1 LVQAYATT
9 ANLGRRGAAH
19 GDDRR
24 VELFVIS
31 AVPVDFS
38 DPALAADIAD
48 GLVGVE
54 KVLAEAAVTEEA
66 LLTEASRHL
75 IDAGGK
81 RFRATLVLLA
91 AHFGDSRDE
100 RIVPAAAAIELTHLA
115 TLFHDDVMD
124 EASIRRGLQ
133 SANSRW
139 SNTIAILTGDF
150 LFARASSILA
160 ELGAEAIRI
169 QAETFTRLVSGQ
181 VAETLGPRP
190 GQDPLVHYLRVV
202 EDKTASLIATAGRF
216 GAMFA
221 GAPADV
227 VARITA
233 ASHAL
238 GVAFQLSDDIL
249 DVASESAQSGKAPGT
264 DLREGVRSLPVL
276 HALAPAA
283 PGSPAAGPGVGA
295 GPGSSPAGP
304 AVGGRAE
311 AGDAR
316 LRELL
321 SRDGLTDDA
330 EHAEAL
336 ALLRAHPAMDAA
348 RADLRRWSDAART
361 EIAGLPDVPARRAF
375 EIMCDFVMERTS

>member
-1 LVQAYATT
+1 VEFADSSLT
-9 ANLGRRGAAH
+9 AN
-19 GDDRR
+19 
-24 VELFVIS
+24 
-31 AVPVDFS
+31 
-38 DPALAADIAD
+38 IAD
-48 GLVGVE
+48 GLAGVE
-54 KVLAEAAVTEEA
+54 KALAEAAQTEEA

-75 IDAGGK
+75 IEAGGK

-91 AHFGDSRDE
+91 AHFGDPRDE

-124 EASIRRGLQ
+124 EAAIRRGLQ

-150 LFARASSILA
+150 LFARASNILA
-160 ELGAEAIRI
+160 DLGPEAIRI

-190 GQDPLVHYLRVV
+190 GQDPLAHYLRVV

-221 GAPADV
+221 GAPGDV
-227 VARITA
+227 VDRISS

-249 DVASESAQSGKAPGT
+249 DVASESAESGKEPGT

-276 HALAPAA
+276 HVLAA
-283 PGSPAAGPGVGA
+283 PPGQD
-295 GPGSSPAGP
+295 
-304 AVGGRAE
+304 GG
-311 AGDAR
+311 R

-321 SRDGLTDDA
+321 SGDGLTD
-330 EHAEAL
+330 ESLHAEAL
-336 ALLRAHPAMDAA
+336 ALLRADPAMDAA
-348 RADLRRWSDAART
+348 RADLGRWVEVAQA
-361 EIAGLPDVPARRAF
+361 ELAGLPDVPARQAF
-375 EIMCDFVMERTS
+375 KTICDFVLDRTS

>member
-1 LVQAYATT
+1 
-9 ANLGRRGAAH
+9 
-19 GDDRR
+19 
-24 VELFVIS
+24 VEPFVINT
-31 AVPVDFS
+31 VPLDLTDAS
-38 DPALAADIAD
+38 LAADIAD
-48 GLVGVE
+48 GLIGVE
-54 KVLAEAAVTEEA
+54 KVLAEAANTQEA

-124 EASIRRGLQ
+124 EASIRRGLP

-190 GQDPLVHYLRVV
+190 GQDPLAHYLRVV

-221 GAPADV
+221 DAPADV
-227 VARITA
+227 VARITT

-276 HALAPAA
+276 HAL
-283 PGSPAAGPGVGA
+283 GSPVPGD
-295 GPGSSPAGP
+295 
-304 AVGGRAE
+304 E
-311 AGDAR
+311 R

-321 SRDGLTDDA
+321 SLDGLTD
-330 EHAEAL
+330 ESLHAEAL
-336 ALLRAHPAMDAA
+336 ALLRAHPAMEAA
-348 RADLRRWSDAART
+348 HADVRRWSDAARA
-361 EIAGLPDVPARRAF
+361 EVAGLPDVPARRAF
-375 EIMCDFVMERTS
+375 EIMCGFVVERTS

>member
-1 LVQAYATT
+1 
-9 ANLGRRGAAH
+9 
-19 GDDRR
+19 
-24 VELFVIS
+24 VESLVIS

-38 DPALAADIAD
+38 DPALAAEIAD

-54 KVLAEAAVTEEA
+54 KVLEEAAATEEA

-91 AHFGDSRDE
+91 AHFGDSRDQ
-100 RIVPAAAAIELTHLA
+100 RTVLAAAAIELTHLA

-124 EASIRRGLQ
+124 EASIRRGLP

-150 LFARASSILA
+150 LFARASGILA
-160 ELGAEAIRI
+160 ELGTEAIRI
-169 QAETFTRLVSGQ
+169 QAETFTKLVSGQ

-190 GQDPLVHYLRVV
+190 GQDPLMHYLRVV

-249 DVASESAQSGKAPGT
+249 DVASESAQSGKTPGT
-264 DLREGVRSLPVL
+264 DLREGVRTLPVL
-276 HALAPAA
+276 HALR
-283 PGSPAAGPGVGA
+283 SAGP
-295 GPGSSPAGP
+295 
-304 AVGGRAE
+304 
-311 AGDAR
+311 GDAR
-316 LRELL
+316 LVELL
-321 SRDGLTDDA
+321 GLGELTDPA
-330 EHAEAL
+330 LHAEAL
-336 ALLRAHPAMDAA
+336 GLLRAHPAMQTA
-348 RADLRRWSDAART
+348 RADLRRWSDAARE
-361 EIAGLPDVPARRAF
+361 EILALPDVPARAAF
-375 EIMCDFVMERTS
+375 EALCTYVVERTG

>member
-1 LVQAYATT
+1 M
-9 ANLGRRGAAH
+9 
-19 GDDRR
+19 
-24 VELFVIS
+24 IS

-160 ELGAEAIRI
+160 ELGTEAIRI

-221 GAPADV
+221 NAPADV
-227 VARITA
+227 VARITV

-276 HALAPAA
+276 HALAPSGPDSPA
-283 PGSPAAGPGVGA
+283 PGSPAVGTPSAGPVAAGA
-295 GPGSSPAGP
+295 P
-304 AVGGRAE
+304 V

-321 SRDGLTDDA
+321 SRDGLTDDS

-348 RADLRRWSDAART
+348 RSDLRRWSDTARS

>member
-1 LVQAYATT
+1 VI
-9 ANLGRRGAAH
+9 NAAP
-19 GDDRR
+19 
-24 VELFVIS
+24 VE
-31 AVPVDFS
+31 FS
-38 DPALAADIAD
+38 DSSLAIAIAD

-54 KVLAEAAVTEEA
+54 MALAEAANTEEA

-75 IDAGGK
+75 MDAGGK

-91 AHFGDSRDE
+91 AQFGDPRDP

-115 TLFHDDVMD
+115 TLYHDDVMD
-124 EASIRRGLQ
+124 EASIRRGLE

-160 ELGAEAIRI
+160 DLGTDAIRI

-190 GQDPLVHYLRVV
+190 GQDPLAHYMRVV

-221 GAPADV
+221 GAPGGI
-227 VARITA
+227 VARIRS

-276 HALAPAA
+276 HALATPA
-283 PGSPAAGPGVGA
+283 PGDG
-295 GPGSSPAGP
+295 
-304 AVGGRAE
+304 
-311 AGDAR
+311 R

-321 SRDGLTDDA
+321 SRGALTD
-330 EHAEAL
+330 ESQHAEAL

-348 RADLRRWSDAART
+348 HSDVCRWSERARA
-361 EIAGLPDVPARRAF
+361 EVAGLPDIPARRAF
-375 EIMCDFVMERTS
+375 EAMCDFVADRTN

>member
-1 LVQAYATT
+1 
-9 ANLGRRGAAH
+9 
-19 GDDRR
+19 
-24 VELFVIS
+24 VIT
-31 AVPVDFS
+31 AVPVEFTDS
-38 DPALAADIAD
+38 ALAADISD
-48 GLVGVE
+48 GLARVE
-54 KVLAEAAVTEEA
+54 KALAEAASAEQA

-91 AHFGDSRDE
+91 AQFGNPRDD

-115 TLFHDDVMD
+115 TLYHDDVMD
-124 EASIRRGLQ
+124 EATIRRGHQ

-160 ELGAEAIRI
+160 GLGAEAIRI
-169 QAETFTRLVSGQ
+169 QAETFTQLVSGQ

-190 GQDPLVHYLRVV
+190 GQDPLTHYLRVV

-221 GAPADV
+221 GAPSGLV
-227 VARITA
+227 ERITT

-249 DVASESAQSGKAPGT
+249 DVASETAQSGKEPGA
-264 DLREGVRSLPVL
+264 DLREGIRSLPVL
-276 HALAPAA
+276 HAL
-283 PGSPAAGPGVGA
+283 GR
-295 GPGSSPAGP
+295 PAGP
-304 AVGGRAE
+304 DGE
-311 AGDAR
+311 R
-316 LRELL
+316 LCELL
-321 SRDGLTDDA
+321 SRGPLADEAL
-330 EHAEAL
+330 HAEAL

-348 RADLRRWSDAART
+348 RADLARWVATAQA
-361 EIAGLPDVPARRAF
+361 EIAGLPDVPARHAF
-375 EIMCDFVMERTS
+375 ETFCEFVMGRTS

>member
-1 LVQAYATT
+1 M
-9 ANLGRRGAAH
+9 
-19 GDDRR
+19 
-24 VELFVIS
+24 IS

-124 EASIRRGLQ
+124 EASIRRGLP

-150 LFARASSILA
+150 LFARASGILA
-160 ELGAEAIRI
+160 ELGTEAIRI
-169 QAETFTRLVSGQ
+169 QAETFTQLVSGQ

-202 EDKTASLIATAGRF
+202 ENKTASLIATAGRF
-216 GAMFA
+216 GAMFSD
-221 GAPADV
+221 APADV

-233 ASHAL
+233 ASHDL

-276 HALAPAA
+276 HALAP
-283 PGSPAAGPGVGA
+283 PAAGPPAA
-295 GPGSSPAGP
+295 GSP
-304 AVGGRAE
+304 V

-321 SRDGLTDDA
+321 SQDGLTDDL

-361 EIAGLPDVPARRAF
+361 EVAGLPDVPARRAF
-375 EIMCDFVMERTS
+375 EVMCDFVVERTS

>member
-1 LVQAYATT
+1 MI
-9 ANLGRRGAAH
+9 N
-19 GDDRR
+19 
-24 VELFVIS
+24 

-38 DPALAADIAD
+38 DASLAADIAD

-54 KVLAEAAVTEEA
+54 KALAEAANTEEA

-75 IDAGGK
+75 IEAGGK

-91 AHFGDSRDE
+91 AQFGDPRDA

-115 TLFHDDVMD
+115 TLYHDDVMD
-124 EASIRRGLQ
+124 EAAIRRGLP

-160 ELGAEAIRI
+160 DLGTEAIRI

-181 VAETLGPRP
+181 VAETIGPRA
-190 GQDPLVHYLRVV
+190 GQEPLAHYLSVV

-221 GAPADV
+221 GAPADI
-227 VARITA
+227 VARIRA

-276 HALAPAA
+276 HALAL
-283 PGSPAAGPGVGA
+283 AGPGD
-295 GPGSSPAGP
+295 
-304 AVGGRAE
+304 E
-311 AGDAR
+311 R
-316 LRELL
+316 LGELL
-321 SRDGLTDDA
+321 SAGGLTDQSL
-330 EHAEAL
+330 HAEAL

-348 RADLRRWSDAART
+348 QADVRRWSDLART
-361 EIAGLPDVPARRAF
+361 EIAGLPDVPARHAF
-375 EIMCDFVMERTS
+375 EVMCDFLVHRTG

>member
-1 LVQAYATT
+1 M
-9 ANLGRRGAAH
+9 
-19 GDDRR
+19 
-24 VELFVIS
+24 IS

-54 KVLAEAAVTEEA
+54 KVMAEASVTEEA

-91 AHFGDSRDE
+91 AHFGDSHDE
-100 RIVPAAAAIELTHLA
+100 RVVPAAAAIELTHLA

-124 EASIRRGLQ
+124 EAAIRRGLQ

-139 SNTIAILTGDF
+139 NNTIAILTGDF

-169 QAETFTRLVSGQ
+169 QAETFARLVSGQ

-190 GQDPLVHYLRVV
+190 GQDPLMHYLHVV

-233 ASHAL
+233 ASHDL

-276 HALAPAA
+276 HALAPSA
-283 PGSPAAGPGVGA
+283 PGSLVSGAPAS
-295 GPGSSPAGP
+295 GSSAVAGSP
-304 AVGGRAE
+304 VAGSALAGSPVAGSAVGGSAVAGSPA

-321 SRDGLTDDA
+321 SRDGLTDDS

-336 ALLRAHPAMDAA
+336 ALLRAHSAMDAA
-348 RADLRRWSDAART
+348 RADLRRWSDAARA

-375 EIMCDFVMERTS
+375 EIMCDFVVERTS